1 MQRSAGIGLKF
12 HAREMAD
19 PIPLEPMAAKIRAA
33 LQVSVP
39 TLREGLPLKKV
50 KREFN
55 SGIFGVTA

>member
-19 PIPLEPMAAKIRAA
+19 PIPPEPMAAKIRAA

-39 TLREGLPLKKV
+39 TLREGLPLKK
-50 KREFN
+50 
-55 SGIFGVTA
+55 